1 MKLPNLSEM
10 DVSKKMAVAIAAMY
24 FLKDVED
31 IKSKAILAAVAVAG
45 IICQTVIDVIKLRAA
60 K

>member
-1 MKLPNLSEM
+1 M

-31 IKSKAILAAVAVAG
+31 IKSKAILAAVAIAG
-45 IICQTVIDVIKLRAA
+45 IICQTVIDAIKLR
-60 K
+60 KTS